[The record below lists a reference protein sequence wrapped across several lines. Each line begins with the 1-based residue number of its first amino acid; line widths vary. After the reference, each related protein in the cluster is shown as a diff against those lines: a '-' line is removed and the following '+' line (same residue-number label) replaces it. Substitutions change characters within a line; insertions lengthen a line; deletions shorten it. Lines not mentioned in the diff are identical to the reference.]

1 MKASEY
7 NNFSP
12 SMKRALKQDERASYR
27 ILNVRPDPD
36 NYGKFL
42 MPAAH
47 QIPSTDQIFD
57 KQKGE
62 FVNIAAIESQNEKG
76 EPIFLSIVFSANN
89 LGYVF
94 LNGNN
99 SVHQKMYQF
108 LELCNYNGSNKD
120 RSEEKGDPVFYRVDN
135 KKEAI
140 EERSTRKLIVKAIN
154 AALELDDA
162 KAKEVGMALGIEAES
177 LEEVRN
183 QLEDF
188 AEINPEEFMTIVER
202 ASLGVESVLKEAIKQ
217 GIIKNNVNSQVFEWA
232 DTEKEI
238 FKYKKAPNKN
248 YIKELA
254 DYLEEN
260 NPDELNAIK
269 TRLG

>member
-1 MKASEY
+1 
-7 NNFSP
+7 
-12 SMKRALKQDERASYR
+12 
-27 ILNVRPDPD
+27 
-36 NYGKFL
+36 
-42 MPAAH
+42 
-47 QIPSTDQIFD
+47 
-57 KQKGE
+57 
-62 FVNIAAIESQNEKG
+62 
-76 EPIFLSIVFSANN
+76 
-89 LGYVF
+89 
-94 LNGNN
+94 
-99 SVHQKMYQF
+99 MYQF

-154 AALELDDA
+154 TALELDDA

-217 GIIKNNVNSQVFEWA
+217 GIIKNNVNSQMFEWA